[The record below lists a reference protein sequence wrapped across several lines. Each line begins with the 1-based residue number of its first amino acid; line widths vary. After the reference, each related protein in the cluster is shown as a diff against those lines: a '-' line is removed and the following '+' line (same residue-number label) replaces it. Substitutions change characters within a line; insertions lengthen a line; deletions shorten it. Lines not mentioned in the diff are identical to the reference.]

1 MTWFEQLLNP
11 NLKFLKYNLISM
23 QLLKPKA
30 KLNIPYNELLS
41 VSIKEEVESTIERKS
56 QTMQSANG
64 NDYFV

>member
-1 MTWFEQLLNP
+1 
-11 NLKFLKYNLISM
+11 M

-56 QTMQSANG
+56 QTIQSANG